1 MNTLIKTK
9 KTESGKVLP
18 IILVVVLIIIVGS
31 VFWVKQNLYAKP
43 FDQVVLTPPEQ
54 VVLDKKLEK
63 LKESSDSSPKIVENI
78 NFVDKRPDPEPY
90 SEKNSKREIKLS
102 EKELNSLIKGPQLAK
117 TIALDLS
124 EDLLSVKMLIPMDE
138 EFPILGGKTIK
149 LHFGTILAYRKD
161 SLVVAMKGIS
171 LGGIPLPS
179 AWWGGIKNQNLVEYF
194 GGETGFWNTL
204 AAGISDVK
212 ISEGEMYVKL
222 KE

>member
-9 KTESGKVLP
+9 KAESGKVLP
-18 IILVVVLIIIVGS
+18 IILIVVLIIIVGS

-63 LKESSDSSPKIVENI
+63 LNESSLNSPTVVENI
-78 NFVDKRPDPEPY
+78 SFVNERPDPEPY
-90 SEKNSKREIKLS
+90 SEKNLKREIKLS
-102 EKELNSLIKGPQLAK
+102 EKELNSLIKDPQLAK
-117 TIALDLS
+117 TIAVDLS
-124 EDLLSVKMLIPMDE
+124 DDLLSVKMLIPMDE

-149 LHFGTILAYRKD
+149 LHFGTILAYRD
-161 SLVVAMKGIS
+161 DNLVVAMKGIS
-171 LGGIPLPS
+171 LGGVPLPS

-194 GGETGFWNTL
+194 GGEKGFWNTL
-204 AAGISDVK
+204 ASGISDVK
-212 ISEGEMYVKL
+212 ITEGEMYVKL